1 MKLKTKLQFGSV
13 LLIAIPIIVSTV
25 ILGYIASRDSLASLQ
40 KSSEAQLISVRNI
53 TKGRIE
59 DYLHNIDKQ
68 VKTFSK
74 DPMIVDAMKSFSSAY
89 QNYPAQNTLDVNIA
103 RTELASY
110 YEQQFNKVFQEH
122 NSQQSA
128 DTTGWLNNLSDTAVL
143 LQHKLIQTN
152 PNPLGNKHLLTDLN
166 DASDYAKAHQRYHP
180 AIKYFLEEFEYYD
193 VFLVD
198 AKSGNVV
205 YSVFK
210 ELDFATS
217 LNTGTFANTGIGKA
231 FKVSVNQTQA
241 DFTAIED
248 FSSYPPSYQDP
259 AAFIASPIVE
269 NNKVIGSLIFQ
280 MPIGRINSIMTHNQ
294 DWKNA
299 GLGDSGETYLIGSD
313 SKLRSQS
320 RFLLEDK
327 AAYLE
332 SIKASGISSSTI
344 DKIASKDTAISLQPV
359 TSEAAKLAL
368 EQKEGVSIVKD
379 YRNLEVLSAYAGIN
393 YPSLNW
399 AILAEIDKEEAFAPA
414 DALST
419 NIQLYSLTIGSILI
433 CLGAIAGGLFAR
445 SISKPI
451 ISLSDNIDLIEK
463 NSDLT
468 FRFTKKNDDE
478 IGLASNALNSMIDK
492 FHKGITRV
500 SENAE
505 IISESAGSTSKI
517 TAESSQLLVAQ
528 KQQTQDV
535 VESMQ
540 SLTNSVDSISNNVQ
554 DAVNSIQDAN
564 DKSSQGH
571 TTMVETISFV
581 DQLADQID
589 NASQVIIDFE
599 EHNTEIIAVLA
610 VIKGIA
616 EQTNLLALNAA
627 IEAARAGEQGRGFA
641 VVADEVRALAARTQS
656 STSEINNALDKLK
669 VNSDLAVS
677 AMEKS
682 QTLAKQ
688 VVSHAHN
695 AGQAFTEVSESV
707 ASITEMKQKI
717 NHDVENQLKISEQ
730 INTNIGGIADI
741 TNENVVSFEQTAQAS
756 EELATLALDFRTL
769 VKEFKI

>member
-198 AKSGNVV
+198 AISGNVV

>member
-89 QNYPAQNTLDVNIA
+89 QNYPAQNRLDVNIA

-198 AKSGNVV
+198 AISGNVV